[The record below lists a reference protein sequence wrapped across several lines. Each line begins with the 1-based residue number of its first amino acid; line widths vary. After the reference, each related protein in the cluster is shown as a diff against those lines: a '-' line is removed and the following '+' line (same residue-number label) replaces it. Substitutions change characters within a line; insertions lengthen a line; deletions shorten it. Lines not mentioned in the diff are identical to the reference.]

1 MTTLARRIVLALMVF
16 GVGFA
21 GCSSTPAFREQDT
34 TITARF
40 ANANGMY
47 TGNAVS
53 VLGMRVGEITDIRPG
68 GTGVDIEMRV
78 DGAIRIPADVLA
90 VAVSDSLL
98 TDRRIE
104 LSPVYR
110 DGPEL
115 PRNAVLGLDRTRV
128 PVEFDALLAMVQK
141 LSDSLGGDGM
151 GAGPVGDLLDLG
163 TGVTSGHGEQMRT
176 ALAELS
182 RALQLGSDSGAA
194 TREAITAVVT
204 NLDALTT
211 AAARNDTMLREF
223 GAGVHQLSDFL
234 AAQGLGTGDTGTR
247 LNRIVTTVT
256 ELLQQNQAALGGT
269 AADTNTIFR
278 ALADYQANIGE
289 FLDVFPLLVDNAYH
303 AVDQNIGA
311 ARASVDLNRVLL
323 DGQMVKEVCNLLHLT
338 ELGCATGTMR
348 DMGPDFGL
356 TAILTALAEVQEGQP

>member
-1 MTTLARRIVLALMVF
+1 MSPLSRRVLLALMVF
-16 GVGFA
+16 GVGFT
-21 GCSSTPAFREQDT
+21 GCSSTPAFTAQDT

-68 GTGVDIEMRV
+68 GTGVDIELRV
-78 DGAIRIPADVLA
+78 DGAIRLPADVLA

-104 LSPVYR
+104 LSPVYHE
-110 DGPEL
+110 GPEL
-115 PRNAVLGLDRTRV
+115 PDDAVLGIERTRV

-141 LSDSLGGDGM
+141 LSDSLGGDGT
-151 GAGPVGDLLDLG
+151 GTGPIGDLLDLG
-163 TGVTSGHGEQMRT
+163 TGVTTGHGEQMRT
-176 ALAELS
+176 ALGELS
-182 RALQLGSDSGAA
+182 RALQLGADSGAA
-194 TREAITAVVT
+194 TRDAITQVVT
-204 NLDALTT
+204 NLDALTA
-211 AAARNDTMLREF
+211 AAARNDTTLREF

-247 LNRIVTTVT
+247 LNRILTTVT
-256 ELLQQNQAALGGT
+256 ELLQQNQTTLGAT
-269 AADTNTIFR
+269 AGNTDSIFL

-289 FLDVFPLLVDNAYH
+289 FLDVFPLLLDNAYH

-311 ARASVDLNRVLL
+311 ARAGVDLNRVLL
-323 DGQMVKEVCNLLHLT
+323 DGQMVKEMCNLLHLT

-356 TAILTALAEVQEGQP
+356 TAILTALAEGQRR